1 MKQLIV
7 SADDFGLTKSM
18 SEGAVKAYRDGI
30 VTSLNLLPTGSAFE
44 ESFYLLKSIKL
55 KEIGAHLSLTE
66 TSPVTDPAKVA
77 SLVTKKGDFHA
88 NYPSFFIGLF
98 LGKIKTDDIYLELR
112 NQLDRLKGTGLPI
125 VSLNSHEHIHMMPFL
140 LKIFIELA
148 GEYNIPSIR
157 YPHGD
162 RMVSPFSLKKLFKM
176 MVLAHFGKRIEK
188 MMRESG
194 IYAADN
200 FLGHLDSGN
209 LSEDLLIRLL
219 DNMREGTT
227 ELVCHPGFLSPQV
240 LNKYVFHLNCEGEIS
255 ALTSRRVKK
264 VIEDRGIRLVT
275 YGEILSEIKR

>member
-30 VTSLNLLPTGSAFE
+30 VTSLNLLPAGSAFE
-44 ESFYLLKSIKL
+44 ESLYLLKDIKL
-55 KEIGAHLSLTE
+55 NEIGAHLSLTE
-66 TSPVTDPAKVA
+66 TSPVTDPARIT
-77 SLVTKKGDFHA
+77 SLVTKEGNFHA
-88 NYPSFFIGLF
+88 NYPPFFINLF
-98 LGKIKTDDIYLELR
+98 TGKIKTDDIYLELR
-112 NQLDRLKGTGLPI
+112 SQLDRLKRTNLPI

-148 GEYNIPSIR
+148 GEYNIPFIR

-162 RMVSPFSLKKLFKM
+162 RLVSPFSLKKLFKAI
-176 MVLAHFGKRIEK
+176 VLSYFGKRIEG
-188 MMRESG
+188 MVRESG

-209 LSEDLLIRLL
+209 LNEGVLIRLL
-219 DNMREGTT
+219 DNLREGTT
-227 ELVCHPGFLSPQV
+227 ELVCHPGFLSPQI
-240 LNKYVFHLNCEGEIS
+240 LDRYTFHLDCESELS
-255 ALTSRRVKK
+255 ALTSRRVKR

-275 YGEILSEIKR
+275 YGEILSERKR